1 MVDYFQPNWYFS
13 HYLLL
18 TLQITMYKKLKIE
31 KFAHE
36 NVKKV
41 GFSVIALTA
50 QLAQT
55 ANSKLHV
62 FLKCDLWTNCL

>member
-1 MVDYFQPNWYFS
+1 MLIN
-13 HYLLL
+13 YLVR
-18 TLQITMYKKLKIE
+18 TLQITMYRKLKINN
-31 KFAHE
+31 FAHE

-62 FLKCDLWTNCL
+62 FFKVWLMD

>member
-1 MVDYFQPNWYFS
+1 MR
-13 HYLLL
+13 
-18 TLQITMYKKLKIE
+18 TLQITMYRKLKIN

-50 QLAQT
+50 QLTQT

-62 FLKCDLWTNCL
+62 FLKCGLWTNCL

>member
-1 MVDYFQPNWYFS
+1 MSIN
-13 HYLLL
+13 YLVR
-18 TLQITMYKKLKIE
+18 TLQITMYRKLKMNRY
-31 KFAHE
+31 AHE

-62 FLKCDLWTNCL
+62 FLKCGLWTNCL

>member
-1 MVDYFQPNWYFS
+1 
-13 HYLLL
+13 
-18 TLQITMYKKLKIE
+18 MYKKLKID

-50 QLAQT
+50 ELAQT

-62 FLKCDLWTNCL
+62 FLKCGLWTNCL